1 MNNLVY
7 PRERVL
13 GTITLVLGLL
23 VWLALI
29 VGTAG
34 IALIGLAA
42 GFVLYLF
49 IQSTLIAHIKGNGVE
64 LSEAQFPDL
73 YAQFTECCDRLQMK
87 QRPQAYVLN
96 GNGGLNAFATRFLGM
111 RYVVLMSDVVD
122 AMNKHADGVRFYL
135 GHELGHLR
143 MKHLSGHLLR
153 WPVLWL
159 PLLGAAYS
167 RARESTC
174 DRHGLACSGSPEGAA
189 RALAALSAGAER
201 WKQLDVKAYLNQA
214 SHSSG
219 FWMSFH
225 ELTAGYPWLTKRAA
239 RVMNTEA
246 PMPKR
251 NGFAYFLAAFI
262 PYAGRLGGGF
272 GLLILIY
279 VVGVLAAV
287 GIPAYHDYVKRAK
300 QMHAQA
306 QLLPAPAPAGPNDQ
320 TASQPGAAPSAIEA
334 EMSSAANEV
343 TRSAPKM
350 VDAETRLDGAV
361 AGPGLKFTFLY
372 TLPNIEST
380 KVAPG
385 VFDARVAPNVTSS
398 ACKSEPLKH
407 LFENNVSVYYDF
419 RGKDGIRIGVVEV
432 DRFKCGLK

>member
-1 MNNLVY
+1 MNELVY
-7 PRERVL
+7 PRERTL

-29 VGTAG
+29 VGTFG
-34 IALIGLAA
+34 GALIGLAL

-49 IQSTLIAHIKGNGVE
+49 AQSTLIAHIKGNGVE

-73 YAQFTECCDRLQMK
+73 HAQFTACCDRLQIK
-87 QRPQAYVLN
+87 TRPQAFILN
-96 GNGGLNAFATRFLGM
+96 GNGGLNAFATKFLGTQ
-111 RYVVLMSDVVD
+111 YVVLMSDVVD
-122 AMNKHADGVRFYL
+122 AMDKHADGVRFYI

-174 DRHGLACSGSPEGAA
+174 DRHGLACSGAPEGAA

-201 WKQLDVKAYLNQA
+201 WKNLDVTAYLSQA

-239 RVMNTEA
+239 RVMDTEA
-246 PMPKR
+246 PMPQR
-251 NGFAYFLAAFI
+251 NGFAYLLAGFI

-272 GLLILIY
+272 GLLILVYII
-279 VVGVLAAV
+279 GVLAAV
-287 GIPAYHDYVKRAK
+287 AIPAYQDYTVRAK
-300 QMHAQA
+300 VSTAIIDSQDARTALGSYFEAKQSIPGTLDA
-306 QLLPAPAPAGPNDQ
+306 VGLSSQLND
-320 TASQPGAAPSAIEA
+320 G
-334 EMSSAANEV
+334 
-343 TRSAPKM
+343 
-350 VDAETRLDGAV
+350 TRLSLDPGTMVLTVSIEQGELIFTPALD
-361 AGPGLKFTFLY
+361 AQGRLSWGCKNGEGLKPTQ
-372 TLPNIEST
+372 LPPSCR
-380 KVAPG
+380 G
-385 VFDARVAPNVTSS
+385 
-398 ACKSEPLKH
+398 
-407 LFENNVSVYYDF
+407 SV
-419 RGKDGIRIGVVEV
+419 EQ
-432 DRFKCGLK
+432 